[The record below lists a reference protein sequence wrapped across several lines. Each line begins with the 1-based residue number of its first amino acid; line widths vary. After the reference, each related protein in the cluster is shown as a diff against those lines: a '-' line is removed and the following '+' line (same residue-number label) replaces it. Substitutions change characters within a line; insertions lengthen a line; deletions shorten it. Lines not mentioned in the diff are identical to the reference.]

1 MWPQLCPSW
10 EDEVRSI
17 GIREL
22 KAQVSQIVREVGER
36 REPIAITHRG
46 RVVARLIPTEP
57 AQAPEDDLA
66 RFWAEWDELAA
77 EIADHWPQGVSAT
90 EAVGQQRRQL

>member
-1 MWPQLCPSW
+1 M
-10 EDEVRSI
+10 RSI

-22 KAQVSQIVREVGER
+22 KAQTSKIVREVRER
-36 REPIAITHRG
+36 KEPVAVTYRG
-46 RVVARLIPTEP
+46 RVVARLVPTDP
-57 AQAPEDDLA
+57 AQAPEDDRA

-90 EAVGQQRRQL
+90 EAVNEQRREL